1 MTEEI
6 NQKLD
11 SLKNETAALKKEI
24 REKTVGYIMGAFS
37 LVAGLAW
44 NEAIKGLIDHI
55 YPATVSGVWAKFV
68 YAVVIT
74 VGLTIFAVILA
85 KFLSKSDKA

>member
-11 SLKNETAALKKEI
+11 SLKNETTALKKEI

-55 YPATVSGVWAKFV
+55 YPSTASGVWAKFV
-68 YAVVIT
+68 YAVIIT
-74 VGLTIFAVILA
+74 AGLTIFAVILA
-85 KFLSKSDKA
+85 KFLSKSDKV